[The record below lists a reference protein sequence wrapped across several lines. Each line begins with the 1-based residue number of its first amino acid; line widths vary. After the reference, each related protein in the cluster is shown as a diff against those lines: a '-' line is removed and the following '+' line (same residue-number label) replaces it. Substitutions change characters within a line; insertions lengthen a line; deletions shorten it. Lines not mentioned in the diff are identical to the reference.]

1 MLQAM
6 NTGHDGSMTTV
17 HANSPSDAFHRL
29 QTMIL
34 MADMN
39 LPERII
45 RQQLVSA
52 IQIVAQVARLSDGS
66 RRVVKIS
73 EVVGLGEDNVELQ
86 DIFEFERL
94 GVNDAGRVL
103 GRLRATG
110 ARPHCL
116 ERLKAS
122 GIHLPAQI
130 FNEVQEVRN

>member
-1 MLQAM
+1 
-6 NTGHDGSMTTV
+6 
-17 HANSPSDAFHRL
+17 
-29 QTMIL
+29 
-34 MADMN
+34 MN

-73 EVVGLGEDNVELQ
+73 EVAGLGEETVEFQ
-86 DIFEFERL
+86 DLFEFERL
-94 GVNDAGRVL
+94 GVSDTGRVL

-116 ERLKAS
+116 ERLRAC
-122 GIHLPAQI
+122 GIHLRQQI
-130 FNEVQEVRN
+130 FHESLEVRI